1 MKARLQECSLL
12 VLCCLCLVL
21 CWATSFLPSPLP
33 HRPRLPV
40 CRPPGLGRPTAH
52 RGEAGRRSLGVALLP
67 LFRQCFQQELCPAVT
82 LTFVREACCVS
93 GFPSHGLTHAWLPT
107 GCLARDGCRCLLLL
121 FSGFC
126 PASRVTSAPI
136 NSLPHGNFLST
147 PSVVVLQ
154 CASCIPAGP
163 AGTRW
168 PPGALHFLHPHC
180 VPLVL
185 FRLPEIHSRTTEAP
199 VTFLLPGNLV
209 LTVLSLGGSR
219 AAAFQR
225 RTLSILLQMI
235 WQHFVSHHQNIPRQS
250 LVANYV

>member
-93 GFPSHGLTHAWLPT
+93 GFPSHGLTRARLPT

-168 PPGALHFLHPHC
+168 PPGALPFSSSSLC
-180 VPLVL
+180 AVST
-185 FRLPEIHSRTTEAP
+185 LPSSRNT
-199 VTFLLPGNLV
+199 
-209 LTVLSLGGSR
+209 
-219 AAAFQR
+219 Q
-225 RTLSILLQMI
+225 
-235 WQHFVSHHQNIPRQS
+235 SHHRSPCHFSPSRKSSPDSPVPGGEQGCRISETHS
-250 LVANYV
+250 LYLVTDDLATFCFT

>member
-1 MKARLQECSLL
+1 MGKSGRTYHWQKRS
-12 VLCCLCLVL
+12 CLVCIYYHKNDTKVPLTVVWVRDLGATDRL
-21 CWATSFLPSPLP
+21 C
-33 HRPRLPV
+33 
-40 CRPPGLGRPTAH
+40 
-52 RGEAGRRSLGVALLP
+52 
-67 LFRQCFQQELCPAVT
+67 ELYKM
-82 LTFVREACCVS
+82 S
-93 GFPSHGLTHAWLPT
+93 
-107 GCLARDGCRCLLLL
+107 
-121 FSGFC
+121 
-126 PASRVTSAPI
+126 
-136 NSLPHGNFLST
+136 ST
-147 PSVVVLQ
+147 PSVVVPQ

-185 FRLPEIHSRTTEAP
+185 FRLPEVHSRTTETS

-225 RTLSILLQMI
+225 HTLSILLQMI
-235 WQHFVSHHQNIPRQS
+235 WQHFVSHNQNIPRQS